1 MAAVTQRIPN
11 YLSGVSKQADSK
23 KLPGQVRECLNG
35 FPDVTLGLTKRPGF
49 KFISKLKNSSG
60 TDFSGSQLDGAQWF
74 YINRTTTTYIG
85 CITPKV
91 DSTNGTIHV
100 WNADTG
106 AVCTVTD
113 KTTNAAIGAHAY
125 LDGTK
130 SNYDV
135 LTVDA
140 ATFITNN
147 SKVITTKAAP
157 TFVAASRGTILLNG
171 TALDMISQTWEVKLG
186 GTAILAE
193 KSAVQVCTATSD
205 SDDKYEDVLDK
216 IEAAINAKNITG
228 LTVT

>member
-1 MAAVTQRIPN
+1 MAAVTQKITN

-49 KFISKLKNSSG
+49 KFISKLKNSGG
-60 TDFSGSQLDGAQWF
+60 TDFSGTQLDGAKWF
-74 YINRTTTTYIG
+74 YINRSATKYIG

-91 DSTNGTIHV
+91 GSTNGTIHI

-113 KTTNAAIGAHAY
+113 KTATPNAAIGAHAY
-125 LDGTK
+125 LNGTK

-147 SKVITTKAAP
+147 SKVITAKAAP
-157 TFVAASRGTILLNG
+157 TFTAASRGTILLTG
-171 TALDMISQTWEVKLG
+171 TALDMISQDWEVTLG
-186 GTAILAE
+186 GTAIVAE
-193 KSAVQVCTATSD
+193 KSAV
-205 SDDKYEDVLDK
+205 
-216 IEAAINAKNITG
+216 
-228 LTVT
+228 